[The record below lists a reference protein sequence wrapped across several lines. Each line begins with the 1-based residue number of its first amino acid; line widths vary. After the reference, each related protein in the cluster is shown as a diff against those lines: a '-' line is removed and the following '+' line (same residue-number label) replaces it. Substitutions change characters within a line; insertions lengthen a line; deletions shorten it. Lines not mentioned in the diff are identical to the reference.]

1 MKSAGCVITPK
12 RLYIIIVENSACL
25 IDRAYWRALIF
36 PISKVIIKAASWV
49 PPSVIW
55 SQWRDQPLIGEWLLN
70 SLSYVGYNARPAIF
84 INENIP
90 NIPKHVITDYIY
102 VYTGTPFSTNKLQEE
117 GNNVNTLWTV
127 INPEV
132 IFTVYCICPVR
143 VNTNYCRGICQLY
156 IYKKWCQAVS
166 TLICIYK
173 ETQNNWIVTQNEPPM

>member
-1 MKSAGCVITPK
+1 M
-12 RLYIIIVENSACL
+12 ENSACL

-70 SLSYVGYNARPAIF
+70 SLRFAGYKARPAIF

-90 NIPKHVITDYIY
+90 NIPKHVITDFIY

-132 IFTVYCICPVR
+132 IFTNSATQGCLVR
-143 VNTNYCRGICQLY
+143 LNTNYCRSICQLY
-156 IYKKWCQAVS
+156 IYIKKWCQAVS
-166 TLICIYK
+166 TLICSYK
-173 ETQNNWIVTQNEPPM
+173 ETLNNWIVTQNDPPM